1 MSTPHAAWLTPS
13 RRRIVTKM
21 DFKILFFIS
30 LMLFFCS
37 YDDAIEAID
46 VIDVIAAIVAIG
58 AIDAI
63 GYIVVFSVVLSL
75 VAVG

>member
-1 MSTPHAAWLTPS
+1 MSY
-13 RRRIVTKM
+13 VV
-21 DFKILFFIS
+21 
-30 LMLFFCS
+30 FCS
-37 YDDAIEAID
+37 YDDAIDTIDAID
-46 VIDVIAAIVAIG
+46 VLV

>member
-1 MSTPHAAWLTPS
+1 MSY
-13 RRRIVTKM
+13 VV
-21 DFKILFFIS
+21 
-30 LMLFFCS
+30 FCS
-37 YDDAIEAID
+37 YDDAIDAID

>member
-1 MSTPHAAWLTPS
+1 
-13 RRRIVTKM
+13 
-21 DFKILFFIS
+21 
-30 LMLFFCS
+30 MLFFCS

>member
-1 MSTPHAAWLTPS
+1 MSY
-13 RRRIVTKM
+13 VV
-21 DFKILFFIS
+21 
-30 LMLFFCS
+30 FCS
-37 YDDAIEAID
+37 YDDAIGAID
-46 VIDVIAAIVAIG
+46 VIDVIDVIVAIG

>member
-1 MSTPHAAWLTPS
+1 MSY
-13 RRRIVTKM
+13 VVC
-21 DFKILFFIS
+21 
-30 LMLFFCS
+30 CS
-37 YDDAIEAID
+37 YDDAIDAID
-46 VIDVIAAIVAIG
+46 VIDVIDAIG